1 MASVSEIVNEL
12 ESTKNQLEEA
22 KTAVDGAGQ
31 QTDEMITQTEGMEL
45 EDAAE
50 GLRMLKTQ
58 IDELGEQILTLTNG
72 MDELIA
78 AAEAIR
84 NNATPG

>member
-1 MASVSEIVNEL
+1 VASVSEIVGEL
-12 ESTKNQLEEA
+12 ESTRSQLEEA
-22 KTAVDGAGQ
+22 KTAADGAGQ

-45 EDAAE
+45 EDTAE

-58 IDELGEQILTLTNG
+58 IEAVAEQILTLVNG

-78 AAEAIR
+78 AAEAVR